1 MDDGDHRYEWVMAE
15 AITQGWLPS
24 SIYHKFPPIQRSK
37 TVREPTAGLGAANC
51 SEKRDQPHWNFFC
64 HKKFPRGW
72 AYFQFDPK

>member
-51 SEKRDQPHWNFFC
+51 SEKRDQPHGNFFLSQ
-64 HKKFPRGW
+64 KVSKRLGLFPI
-72 AYFQFDPK
+72 